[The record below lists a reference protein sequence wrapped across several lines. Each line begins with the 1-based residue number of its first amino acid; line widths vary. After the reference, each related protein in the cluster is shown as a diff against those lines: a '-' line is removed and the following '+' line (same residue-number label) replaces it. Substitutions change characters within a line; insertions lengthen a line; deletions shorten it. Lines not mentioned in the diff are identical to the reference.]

1 MIKAAGVMFVTKA
14 GATLMLKRG
23 PSGDHPSEWCVPG
36 GQIEDGETAEQAAIR
51 ETKEETGYTVKAEDL
66 VLHTRNIS
74 NAEIGAPDAAMPAGA
89 GASLQVEPALAVAAD
104 LPPAPPGDAVVVP
117 GVQVDFT
124 TFLCRV
130 DEPFPVTICE
140 ESVGYAWTSVLGP
153 PEPLHPGVR
162 IALARLSMN
171 ELGVARAMAA
181 GDLTSPQVYE
191 NVTLW
196 AIRITGTGQSY
207 RPSIDEHVHRDKSL
221 YLNDEMLARCNGLPV
236 IAKHPEGALLN
247 SEEFGD
253 RIVGTI
259 FLPYIQDDE
268 VWGIAKIY
276 DDWANGIL
284 RKRDASTSP
293 GVLVGGT
300 KLTGEGGA
308 KILIERSPKLMDH
321 IAILP
326 SDKDGEGGEG
336 VWDKGGELSGVDQSG
351 VDALAMADSAEIV
364 IAPSR
369 KLADLAH
376 RLTIT
381 RIQVDNAARRRA

>member
-1 MIKAAGVMFVTKA
+1 
-14 GATLMLKRG
+14 
-23 PSGDHPSEWCVPG
+23 
-36 GQIEDGETAEQAAIR
+36 
-51 ETKEETGYTVKAEDL
+51 
-66 VLHTRNIS
+66 
-74 NAEIGAPDAAMPAGA
+74 
-89 GASLQVEPALAVAAD
+89 
-104 LPPAPPGDAVVVP
+104 
-117 GVQVDFT
+117 
-124 TFLCRV
+124 
-130 DEPFPVTICE
+130 
-140 ESVGYAWTSVLGP
+140 
-153 PEPLHPGVR
+153 VR

-236 IAKHPEGALLN
+236 IAKHPKGALLN

-253 RIVGTI
+253 RIVGTV
-259 FLPYIQDDE
+259 FLPYIQGDE
-268 VWGIAKIY
+268 VWAIAKIY
-276 DDWANGIL
+276 DDWANDIL

-376 RLTIT
+376 RLTLT